1 MFPEAGTKQKVVNFI
16 SPMDAFLITI
26 SSIAAAG
33 LLFIFLFAV
42 KKKTKL
48 ATVPVESIPASYRQ
62 ILSEQVPFYQQ
73 LDEAKKTEF
82 ENRVQRFLSQTK
94 ITGVNTVVEDF
105 DKVLIAASAIIP
117 IFNFP
122 GWEYIHLHEVLL
134 YPDSFNHEFEQQGNR
149 RDVLGMVGSGALNHV
164 MILSQHQLRQAF
176 INKTGKENTA
186 IHEFVHL
193 VDKTDGDI
201 DGIPAFILE
210 KKYIQ
215 PWLQLMQ
222 HEISLI
228 DENKSDIDPYW
239 ATNKAEFFAV
249 VSEYFFE
256 RPTLLKEKH
265 PELYELLEK
274 IFRKPPEA

>member
-1 MFPEAGTKQKVVNFI
+1 
-16 SPMDAFLITI
+16 MDGLLITI
-26 SSIAAAG
+26 ASIAAAG
-33 LLFIFLFAV
+33 LLFIFWLRT
-42 KKKTKL
+42 KKKPRV
-48 ATVPVESIPASYRQ
+48 TVTSVEPITDSHRQ

-73 LDEAKKTEF
+73 LDDTRKTEF
-82 ENRVQRFLSQTK
+82 ENRIQQFLSQVK
-94 ITGVNTVVEDF
+94 ITGVNTVVEDL
-105 DKVLIAASAIIP
+105 DKLLIAASAVIP

-134 YPDSFNHEFEQQGNR
+134 YPDSFNHKFEQQGNG

-176 INKTGKENTA
+176 INKTGKDNTA

-222 HEISLI
+222 HEIKLI
-228 DENKSDIDPYW
+228 NENDSDINPYG
-239 ATNKAEFFAV
+239 ATNEAEFFAV

-256 RPTLLKEKH
+256 RPKLLKEKH

-274 IFRKPPEA
+274 IFCKLPVTST

>member
-1 MFPEAGTKQKVVNFI
+1 
-16 SPMDAFLITI
+16 MDEFLII
-26 SSIAAAG
+26 IFSLAAAG
-33 LLFIFLFAV
+33 LFFIFLLRI
-42 KKKTKL
+42 KKKT
-48 ATVPVESIPASYRQ
+48 TVTAISVKPLTDSYRQ
-62 ILSEQVPFYQQ
+62 VLSEQVPFYQQ
-73 LDEAKKTEF
+73 LDETKRTEF
-82 ENRVQRFLSQTK
+82 ENRVQQFLSQVK
-94 ITGVNTVVEDF
+94 ITGVNTVVEDL
-105 DKVLIAASAIIP
+105 DEVLIAASAVIP

-134 YPDSFNHEFEQQGNR
+134 YPDSFNHEFEQQGNG

-176 INKTGKENTA
+176 INKTGKDNTA

-222 HEISLI
+222 HEIKLI
-228 DENKSDIDPYW
+228 NEDKSDINPYG
-239 ATNKAEFFAV
+239 ATNEAEFFAV

-256 RPTLLKEKH
+256 RPKLLKEKH

-274 IFRKPPEA
+274 IFCKQPVV